1 MGGTATD
8 GTPYG
13 AGLAALAARCAT
25 AGGGWSSARPATA
38 VWRPISLRNSTP
50 ESSVP
55 TA

>member
-25 AGGGWSSARPATA
+25 AGGRLVLGPARDGGVASYLP
-38 VWRPISLRNSTP
+38 
-50 ESSVP
+50 
-55 TA
+55 